1 MIHNGTNGMSVSL
14 SVKNVPDELAARL
27 RARAAQNKRSLQ
39 GELLSILE
47 EAVGARPALAIARTP
62 PAGGWLSIDEVVER
76 AKRRF
81 PGGTPSSVDLIRK
94 MRDERYGVNS
104 VEPRPARSKRR

>member
-1 MIHNGTNGMSVSL
+1 MSVSL
-14 SVKNVPDELAARL
+14 SVKNVPEELAARL
-27 RARAAQNKRSLQ
+27 RERAARNNRSLQ

-47 EAVGARPALAIARTP
+47 EAAGARSASAGPRSP
-62 PAGGWLSIDEVVER
+62 PGGRWLTIDEVAER

-81 PGGTPSSVDLIRK
+81 PGGTPSSVDHIRK
-94 MRDERYGVNS
+94 MRDERYGIDS